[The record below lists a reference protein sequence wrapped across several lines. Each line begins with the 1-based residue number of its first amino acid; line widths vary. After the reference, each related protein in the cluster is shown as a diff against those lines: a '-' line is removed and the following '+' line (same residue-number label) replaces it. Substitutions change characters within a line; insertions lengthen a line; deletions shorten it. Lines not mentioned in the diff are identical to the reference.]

1 MQTHEDSNH
10 HFPPSKKS
18 IADRFLK
25 EIEGRAELVKMA
37 ERSQITAGFDGEP
50 VLAKW
55 ESNGVQVVQRPPD
68 SQHVLRISIGG
79 GDHLPISL
87 NYLTFRGD
95 RGMCVDLL
103 RKALKALETDP
114 IES

>member
-1 MQTHEDSNH
+1 MQTHDDSNH
-10 HFPPSKKS
+10 AFPPSKKS
-18 IADRFLK
+18 IADRFMK
-25 EIEGRAELVKMA
+25 ELDGRADLVKLA
-37 ERSQITAGFDGEP
+37 ERSKMTAGFDGEP

-68 SQHVLRISIGG
+68 PQQILRISIGG
-79 GDHLPISL
+79 GDHLPVSL

-114 IES
+114 EEQ